1 MKGLTSNELRL
12 VEEYLWVLDYV
23 SRCALGVDRADWFYL
38 YDKASEL
45 QRAAGQLVEVAQ
57 HTYQASTQGRGP
69 RPEAVRA
76 AVGWHGRTT
85 APAGCCTQLSPGGGG
100 DRPTGAAPSYPR
112 WWAGRPGRGHGPGLP
127 GRPACHGAAQPGH
140 GRSAEGRRAQRFW

>member
-12 VEEYLWVLDYV
+12 VEEYVWVLDFV

-45 QRAAGQLVEVAQ
+45 QRAAGHLAGVAHQ
-57 HTYQASTQGRGP
+57 AYQASTQGHGP

-76 AVGWHGRTT
+76 AVAWQGRHY
-85 APAGCCTQLSPGGGG
+85 
-100 DRPTGAAPSYPR
+100 R
-112 WWAGRPGRGHGPGLP
+112 AGRLLHPQ
-127 GRPACHGAAQPGH
+127 QP
-140 GRSAEGRRAQRFW
+140 RGRR